1 MVPDKIKFPRSE
13 SPKINKI
20 TSKTIQSQPLQ
31 HCIWSIMR
39 RGMTRKTNLF
49 ITTRE
54 TAQVKILTPSSFVQ
68 EWNKR
73 APRNC
78 KKHPIYGD
86 SLNDFYQNE
95 YLPEELSSIWLNFI
109 IFLWPCSNSEIQIYV
124 FAGIRLV
131 ATVTFKTRSV
141 DCMPADYEAFKRN
154 LNQINCKEKIIVSE
168 ILPCIPTYKLRP
180 GGPFL
185 IRGS

>member
-1 MVPDKIKFPRSE
+1 
-13 SPKINKI
+13 
-20 TSKTIQSQPLQ
+20 
-31 HCIWSIMR
+31 
-39 RGMTRKTNLF
+39 MTRKTNLF

-54 TAQVKILTPSSFVQ
+54 TAQVKILTPSSFIQ

-86 SLNDFYQNE
+86 SLNDFHQNE

-131 ATVTFKTRSV
+131 ATVTFETRSV

-154 LNQINCKEKIIVSE
+154 LNQINCKEKIIQSLKFFHAFQLTSWDLEDLFLLEVHN
-168 ILPCIPTYKLRP
+168 ILGMKTSQIPNHYSAECMIPENAKLLLL
-180 GGPFL
+180 L
-185 IRGS
+185 IYY